1 MPIFNRV
8 PSKKRHNWT
17 QGFHSIIDTSSIRW
31 KSTFHSFF
39 FFNFTSLYSS
49 FRQSPTAMDVT
60 LIERRGFREILSSK
74 SVLANGT
81 SFPRDSDFWSGSDVF
96 PTSSPRCHRKRVHY
110 SVQKDIY
117 QSRYASSCEIHNS
130 RGLELCPK
138 TRASFF
144 LIVGSDL
151 AASSVSRRG
160 KRLGNSRFSQTRE
173 WKGLRDLLTVVHKL
187 FPSL

>member
-39 FFNFTSLYSS
+39 FSNSSSLYSS

-60 LIERRGFREILSSK
+60 LIEWRGFREILSSK

-96 PTSSPRCHRKRVHY
+96 PTFSPRCHRKRVY

-130 RGLELCPK
+130 RDENYVPRLVPV
-138 TRASFF
+138 S
-144 LIVGSDL
+144 SWSL
-151 AASSVSRRG
+151 A
-160 KRLGNSRFSQTRE
+160 
-173 WKGLRDLLTVVHKL
+173 
-187 FPSL
+187 PI

>member
-8 PSKKRHNWT
+8 PSKKRYNWT

-39 FFNFTSLYSS
+39 FSNSSSLYSS

-96 PTSSPRCHRKRVHY
+96 PTFSPRCHRKRVY

-130 RGLELCPK
+130 RDENYVPRLVPV
-138 TRASFF
+138 S
-144 LIVGSDL
+144 SWSL
-151 AASSVSRRG
+151 A
-160 KRLGNSRFSQTRE
+160 
-173 WKGLRDLLTVVHKL
+173 
-187 FPSL
+187 PI

>member
-39 FFNFTSLYSS
+39 FSNSSSLYSS

-81 SFPRDSDFWSGSDVF
+81 SFLRDSDFWSGSDVF
-96 PTSSPRCHRKRVHY
+96 PTFSPRCHRKRVY

-130 RGLELCPK
+130 RDENYVPRLVPV
-138 TRASFF
+138 S
-144 LIVGSDL
+144 SWSL
-151 AASSVSRRG
+151 A
-160 KRLGNSRFSQTRE
+160 
-173 WKGLRDLLTVVHKL
+173 
-187 FPSL
+187 PI